1 MIKKGKMMNIK
12 LILRILSV
20 ILSVIALIL
29 LGYLWKKGYKEYSFI
44 PLLIVA
50 VALLLSRFSQNK

>member
-1 MIKKGKMMNIK
+1 MNIK
-12 LILRILSV
+12 LILRILSI